1 MTDSIF
7 PESTLFE
14 HLTVDFAKLKN
25 WKMAIAEFKE
35 YQVGLLEENDLF
47 KIKSGRRLLLDSI
60 VKLGKIETIKST
72 IDGNDEVTELS

>member
-35 YQVGLLEENDLF
+35 Y
-47 KIKSGRRLLLDSI
+47 
-60 VKLGKIETIKST
+60 
-72 IDGNDEVTELS
+72 